1 MDRVVHRD
9 DADRPVG
16 LEDGE
21 PDVVES
27 GDPGSPSRC
36 PDVIDIDAFLIE
48 RLGED
53 ATVADQE
60 PRFAFEGLLEALRP
74 ARRELEQVVV
84 PRTA

>member
-21 PDVVES
+21 PDVVEP
-27 GDPGSPSRC
+27 GDPGSPGGS
-36 PDVIDIDAFLIE
+36 PDVVDIDAFLIE

-53 ATVADQE
+53 ATVANQE
-60 PRFAFEGLLEALRP
+60 TWLAFEGLLEALRP
-74 ARRELEQVVV
+74 TRAR
-84 PRTA
+84 T